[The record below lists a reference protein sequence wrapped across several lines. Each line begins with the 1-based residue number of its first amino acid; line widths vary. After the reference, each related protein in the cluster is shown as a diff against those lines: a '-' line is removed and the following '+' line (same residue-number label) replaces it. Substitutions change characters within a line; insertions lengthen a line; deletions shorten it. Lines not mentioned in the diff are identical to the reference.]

1 MSYPEN
7 FTSEELLE
15 LKVGDLVAKNY
26 KTADIF
32 KSYGIDFCC
41 GGKISIR
48 EACAKKGVDQQELA
62 ATLAGIWGSAQP
74 SGDRYNDWSVELL
87 IDYIINQHH
96 SYVQQTL
103 PAMFSYMQKVARVH
117 GGRNPELIEMFNL
130 VSELQTELTAHLEFE
145 EQKLFPFIKSLS
157 SNKNEFTVEQN
168 AEMIRELTQ
177 MEDEHDHAGSIMK
190 TLRELSN
197 DFTPPADACTTYR
210 VLFQHL
216 EAFEADLHKHVH
228 LENNILQPK
237 AMALLN

>member
-7 FTSEELLE
+7 YTSEELLE
-15 LKVGDLVAKNY
+15 LKVGEMVAKNY
-26 KTADIF
+26 KTADVF

-48 EACAKKGVDQQELA
+48 EACDKKGVDQQALA
-62 ATLAGIWGSAQP
+62 TTLVDMWDSAQS
-74 SGDRYNDWSVELL
+74 SGDRYNEWSIELL

-96 SYVQQTL
+96 VYMQQTL
-103 PAMFSYMQKVARVH
+103 PPVFGYMKKVARVYGERH
-117 GGRNPELIEMFNL
+117 PELVEMYTLF
-130 VSELQTELTAHLEFE
+130 SELQSELIAHLEFE
-145 EQKLFPFIKSLS
+145 EQKLFPFIKSLNNNS
-157 SNKNEFTVEQN
+157 DQISVKQN

-177 MEDEHDHAGSIMK
+177 MEDEHDHAGLIMK
-190 TLRELSN
+190 DLRKLSN
-197 DFTPPADACTTYR
+197 DFNPPADACTTYR